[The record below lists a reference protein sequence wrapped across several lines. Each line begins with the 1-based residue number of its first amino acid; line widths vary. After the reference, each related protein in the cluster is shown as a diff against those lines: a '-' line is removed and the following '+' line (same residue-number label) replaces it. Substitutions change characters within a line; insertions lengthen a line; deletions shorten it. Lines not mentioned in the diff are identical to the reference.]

1 MLSFVTK
8 GFTYDHPV
16 RPADGPL
23 AVYLPRFIPGTG
35 YADLYLNGE
44 PMDVPGLRAANH
56 WNQPVLVEV
65 PERIRLARER
75 LEVMIAVTY
84 DVRTTYGLAPI
95 SVGPVAPL
103 HRAKAL
109 RDYLHS
115 GGPEALSYAFLV
127 VGVFALGFWA
137 RRPRSVSSPRP
148 PPRSP
153 TCSSPW
159 SRSA

>member
-65 PERIRLARER
+65 PERIRLAPSGGLSADIVE
-75 LEVMIAVTY
+75 AVYLGQIVRYHLSAEGRSFVAAAAFVGKPHAIGDTVSLTWDEA
-84 DVRTTYGLAPI
+84 DVW
-95 SVGPVAPL
+95 PVA
-103 HRAKAL
+103 
-109 RDYLHS
+109 
-115 GGPEALSYAFLV
+115 
-127 VGVFALGFWA
+127 
-137 RRPRSVSSPRP
+137 
-148 PPRSP
+148 
-153 TCSSPW
+153 
-159 SRSA
+159 